1 MGISPRSPALD
12 HSKRAFPDRPCHVTA
27 EASLRTP
34 WRRCSSATAT
44 TTAPLSRGWRITS
57 PEHFARIWRLPDLT
71 VAHTLRHNAE
81 LWNLDFSLD
90 GSRQVTQAK
99 NNVAHVWITDVFNRD
114 ERYLATT
121 SDHGTAR
128 IWDLASGQEVS
139 RLSHENSNV
148 ADVGFSSDGRYVA
161 TAGWD
166 HAARVWLGKPE
177 DLIREATSRLS
188 RNLSA
193 EEWEKYLPGEPC
205 RETMPARLRAGQPS
219 AGEPSGG
226 TDVV

>member
-1 MGISPRSPALD
+1 M
-12 HSKRAFPDRPCHVTA
+12 
-27 EASLRTP
+27 
-34 WRRCSSATAT
+34 
-44 TTAPLSRGWRITS
+44 
-57 PEHFARIWRLPDLT
+57 
-71 VAHTLRHNAE
+71 
-81 LWNLDFSLD
+81 
-90 GSRQVTQAK
+90 TQAK

-161 TAGWD
+161 TAGSD

-193 EEWEKYLPGEPC
+193 EAWEKYLPGEPC